1 MRSGWV
7 IFIMSAALAIAWLA
21 LTATPD
27 PEGCERE
34 RGVPW
39 RHAECVSRLGW

>member
-1 MRSGWV
+1 MRNLWAV
-7 IFIMSAALAIAWLA
+7 FVAAVAMALAWLI
-21 LTATPD
+21 LTTAPD

>member
-1 MRSGWV
+1 MRSLWMLGIAVAV
-7 IFIMSAALAIAWLA
+7 IALAWLIIA
-21 LTATPD
+21 ATPD
-27 PEGCERE
+27 PERCERE